1 MLTRSILVFSALL
14 ALSACSSDEGGDEN
28 GNTGGSSSGMAGSG
42 MSGAGKPGGFGGGPV
57 RNGPMFAGA
66 ECPTDIGLPDAYGLP
81 NVKATVDGSNARV
94 SFDLQEDAADYRVY
108 ALPQKGDISGATIN
122 GATYRCAGN
131 SAVPAPAIDDATMP
145 RDPGVRTRVASKV
158 RGFDRTKED
167 ATLGYVFTTPAD
179 DRIPVYALG
188 DPATNSDNVMC
199 YFMRWPESRVKKYV
213 TDEAERSALLA
224 KSWRDDG
231 IAFYAPKPGS
241 DGAEPIYYGLDGP
254 TESTNPVYFKAG
266 AEHDKRVADNLE
278 MSEAFS
284 VYSAT
289 QEGAEP
295 LMRVFYDQA
304 CARGHDELAVGLAN
318 FYRAYQQGPQ
328 PVTELH
334 FSGVTEETTL
344 VVEALDAQCPFQGIV
359 SPTSRPPKL
368 DPFMGFDVNYPAF
381 QTPDELRAASQ
392 SGEVFING
400 QGEATAPKAIA
411 RACVKVKPE
420 AAGEHDFRWDG
431 SAETFGEPQEGGFQ
445 IWNMSSDNF
454 DVQFHTV
461 ATDEWSVGTLFGEL
475 WVTYGDWAAD
485 TNGKL
490 RITPKARATLAADSF
505 VHASMTVDMVST
517 QRRYPQLMISDVEVP
532 VQDKMGD
539 GETVI
544 VQTFGGITLP
554 IELQIQFCDHKV
566 WDVNNQCPLYDLY
579 TLKGADG
586 NFLAPR
592 LEINGLAG
600 VDRTVRFDAYV
611 STGRVYVYTNAVPY
625 GCVDLPEGKLKAGP
639 ATITYGDSLYH
650 SGVDLE
656 AWYPFHKAKLQN
668 VTSRHYSN
676 LAFSSGVAAPDWDES
691 VLPCVP
697 ASGLK

>member
-1 MLTRSILVFSALL
+1 
-14 ALSACSSDEGGDEN
+14 
-28 GNTGGSSSGMAGSG
+28 MAGSS
-42 MSGAGKPGGFGGGPV
+42 SGAGKPGGFSGGPV
-57 RNGPMFAGA
+57 HNGPMFAGA
-66 ECPTDIGLPDAYGLP
+66 ECPSDIGLPDAYGLA
-81 NVKATVDGSNARV
+81 NVKASADGGNVRL
-94 SFDLQEDAADYRVY
+94 SFDAQGDAADYRVY
-108 ALPQKGDISGATIN
+108 VLPEKGDISGNTIN
-122 GATYRCAGN
+122 GATYRCAGT
-131 SAVPAPAIDDATMP
+131 STVPAPAIDDATMP
-145 RDPGVRTRVASKV
+145 RDPGIRTRVASKV

-167 ATLGYVFTTPAD
+167 ATLGYVFTTPGD

-199 YFMRWPESRVKKYV
+199 FFMRWHESRVKKYV
-213 TDEAERSALLA
+213 TDEAERKELLA

-231 IAFYAPKPGS
+231 IAFYAPKPGT
-241 DGAEPIYYGLDGP
+241 DGAEPVYYGLDGP
-254 TESTNPVYFKAG
+254 VESTNPVYFKAG
-266 AEHDKRVADNLE
+266 PEHDKRVADQLE
-278 MSEAFS
+278 LSEAFS
-284 VYSAT
+284 VYTAAP
-289 QEGAEP
+289 EGAEP

-304 CARGHDELAVGLAN
+304 CARGHDELAVGLGS

-334 FSGVTEETTL
+334 YSDITEETTF
-344 VVEALDAQCPFQGIV
+344 VVEALDAQCPFQGIIA
-359 SPTSRPPKL
+359 PTARPAKKES
-368 DPFMGFDVNYPAF
+368 FNGFDVDYPPF
-381 QTPDELRAASQ
+381 QTPDELRAQSA
-392 SGEVFING
+392 SGELFING

-420 AAGEHDFRWDG
+420 AANTDDFRYDG
-431 SAETFGEPQEGGFQ
+431 SPQSFSAPQEGGFQ
-445 IWNMSSDNF
+445 IWNMSSELF

-461 ATDEWSVGTLFGEL
+461 TTDEWSVGTLFGEL

-490 RITPKARATLAADSF
+490 RITPKARATLAADGF
-505 VHASMTVDMVST
+505 VHASMEVDMVST

-544 VQTFGGITLP
+544 VQTFGGLNLP

-579 TLKGADG
+579 TLKAGDG
-586 NFLAPR
+586 SSFLAPR
-592 LEINGLAG
+592 LEMNALTG

-611 STGRVYVYTNAVPY
+611 STSRVYVYTNGVPY
-625 GCVDLPEGKLKAGP
+625 GCVDLPAGKLKAGP

-668 VTSRHYSN
+668 ITSRHYSN
-676 LAFSSGVAAPDWDES
+676 LAFSSGVAAPNWDET
-691 VLPCVP
+691 VVPCVP
-697 ASGLK
+697 AAGLK